1 MGQRATSSR
10 ASVVFPAPLRP
21 SISTT
26 GLDAPS
32 PRTASRM
39 RVAAA
44 SSAAASGSGLPL
56 ECADDTAE
64 GAPRDPHEG
73 NRDSQQRD
81 DVRLEPQVVA
91 LAHVPAERSRPASA
105 AATAVADLVGAAAE
119 PGPGQG

>member
-26 GLDAPS
+26 GLEAPS

-44 SSAAASGSGLPL
+44 SNAAASGSGLPL

-64 GAPRDPHEG
+64 GATHDPHEWD
-73 NRDSQQRD
+73 RDGDERH
-81 DVRLEPQVVA
+81 DVRLEPQVVS
-91 LAHVPAERSRPASA
+91 LEHVSAEGNR
-105 AATAVADLVGAAAE
+105 
-119 PGPGQG
+119 